1 MAGKALRAHAEPTPA
16 GGDAGLVVVK
26 LGGSVIRS
34 GELAAWLDAIA
45 AAPCP
50 IVVVPG
56 GGALADEVRAC
67 QAALGFGDPTAH
79 RMALLAMDQL
89 AWAVAGLRQGF
100 VVGTTEAE
108 LRAAIGGGH
117 VAVWAPYGLI
127 AGRSDVEE
135 SWRLTSD
142 SLALW
147 LAARIGASRCFLI
160 KSVPAPG
167 DKSGCRGACAKR
179 HRRCRLSVDAEGCRR
194 AGVPARPRR
203 PEGLRR
209 LARRRRPRGRR
220 LGRRDRLSQPLQTS
234 PLWGGRR
241 AAARR
246 VGGTALFP
254 PHTLSFRSAQ
264 SAPRLSI
271 AVLRRPRSG
280 ARRMQRNRHP
290 SRLAPPCLRRSEA
303 PASRRQVAPQDDGL
317 HQGEG
322 VNLPVALPIE
332 GWDLQNYFS
341 RRVHGH
347 DAARRAG

>member
-67 QAALGFGDPTAH
+67 QAGLGFGDPTAH

-147 LAARIGASRCFLI
+147 LAARIGAARCFLI
-160 KSVPAPG
+160 KSVPRQGTKA
-167 DKSGCRGACAKR
+167 DAAELARSGI
-179 HRRCRLSVDAEGCRR
+179 VDAAFPSMLRD
-194 AGVPARPRR
+194 AGVPAF
-203 PEGLRR
+203 L
-209 LARRRRPRGRR
+209 
-220 LGRRDRLSQPLQTS
+220 LGRGDLRAFAASLAADDPEA
-234 PLWGGRR
+234 GGL
-241 AAARR
+241 AAA
-246 VGGTALFP
+246 
-254 PHTLSFRSAQ
+254 
-264 SAPRLSI
+264 I
-271 AVLRRPRSG
+271 A
-280 ARRMQRNRHP
+280 
-290 SRLAPPCLRRSEA
+290 
-303 PASRRQVAPQDDGL
+303 
-317 HQGEG
+317 
-322 VNLPVALPIE
+322 
-332 GWDLQNYFS
+332 
-341 RRVHGH
+341 
-347 DAARRAG
+347 